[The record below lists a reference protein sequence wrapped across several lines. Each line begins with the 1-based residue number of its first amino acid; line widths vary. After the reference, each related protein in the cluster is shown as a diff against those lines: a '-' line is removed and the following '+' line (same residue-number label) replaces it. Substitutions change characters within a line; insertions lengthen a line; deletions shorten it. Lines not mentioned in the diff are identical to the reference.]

1 MKTYVKF
8 LINLFNSYFFKVFS
22 IFFIIIF
29 ILNIFE
35 QVEFFKDADL
45 SFLYLVFLSFLNTP
59 SIIFEILPFIF
70 LLTTQ
75 FFFIY
80 LIDKNELEIFKYNGL
95 DNIKIIKILGIYSFI
110 LGIIFIVIFYNVSS
124 VLKNSFLLIKNSYTN
139 DDKYLAVIT
148 ENGLWIKDE
157 INNNINIIN
166 ANKVDNEF
174 LLNVS
179 ITQFDKDFE
188 ILRIIKSDKV
198 DISSNEWIIYEPKI
212 LEDNKSIS
220 SKKLKLVSNFDLKKI
235 NSLFS
240 NLYSLTII
248 DLINLKKSYKSLNYS
263 VVDLNSHLYKVISY
277 PIYLLLI
284 TIFSAI
290 IMLNVGYRKKTFFT
304 ITYGIFLSVIIYYI
318 NYFLNVLGTNE
329 KIPLFL
335 SISLPLIILS
345 IINFTS
351 IIKLNEK

>member
-1 MKTYVKF
+1 MKTYLKF
-8 LINLFNSYFFKVFS
+8 LISLFNKCFFKVFS
-22 IFFIIIF
+22 IFFIIIL

-35 QVEFFKDADL
+35 QVEFFKNESL
-45 SFLYLVFLSFLNTP
+45 NLLYLVFLSFLNTP

-70 LLTTQ
+70 LLTAQ
-75 FFFIY
+75 LFFLQ
-80 LIDKNELEIFKYNGL
+80 LIENNELEIFKYNGL

-110 LGIIFIVIFYNVSS
+110 LGLIFIIIFYNISS

-148 ENGLWIKDE
+148 ENGLWIKDQ

-174 LLNVS
+174 LVDVS
-179 ITQFDKDFE
+179 ITQFNKDFK

-198 DISSNEWIIYEPKI
+198 DISSYEWIVIKPKI
-212 LEDNKSIS
+212 LENDES
-220 SKKLKLVSNFDLKKI
+220 SFQDQIKLMSNFDLKKI

-240 NLYSLTII
+240 NLYSLSII

-263 VVDLNSHLYKVISY
+263 LIDLNSHLYKIITY
-277 PIYLLLI
+277 PVYLSLI
-284 TIFSAI
+284 TIFAAI
-290 IMLNVGYRKKTFFT
+290 IMLNIGYGKNTFFT

-318 NYFLNVLGTNE
+318 NYFFNILGTNE
-329 KIPLFL
+329 RIPLFL
-335 SISLPLIILS
+335 SIILPLIILS

>member
-1 MKTYVKF
+1 MKTYLKF
-8 LINLFNSYFFKVFS
+8 LISLFNKCFFKVFS
-22 IFFIIIF
+22 IFFIIIL

-35 QVEFFKDADL
+35 QVEFFKNERL
-45 SFLYLVFLSFLNTP
+45 NLLYLVFLSFLNTP

-70 LLTTQ
+70 LLTAQ
-75 FFFIY
+75 LFFLQ
-80 LIDKNELEIFKYNGL
+80 LIENNELEIFKYNGL

-110 LGIIFIVIFYNVSS
+110 LGLIFIIIFYNISS

-148 ENGLWIKDE
+148 ENGLWIKDQ

-174 LLNVS
+174 LVDVS
-179 ITQFDKDFE
+179 ITQFNKDFK
-188 ILRIIKSDKV
+188 ILRIIKSNKV
-198 DISSNEWIIYEPKI
+198 DISSYEWIVIKPKI
-212 LEDNKSIS
+212 LENDES
-220 SKKLKLVSNFDLKKI
+220 SFQDQIKLMSNFDLKKI

-240 NLYSLTII
+240 NLYSLSII

-263 VVDLNSHLYKVISY
+263 LIDLNSHLYKIIIY
-277 PIYLLLI
+277 PVYLSLI
-284 TIFSAI
+284 TIFAAI
-290 IMLNVGYRKKTFFT
+290 IMLNIGYGKNTFFT

-318 NYFLNVLGTNE
+318 NYFFNILGTNE

-335 SISLPLIILS
+335 SIILPLIILS

>member
-1 MKTYVKF
+1 MKTYLKF
-8 LINLFNSYFFKVFS
+8 LISLFNKCFFKVFT
-22 IFFIIIF
+22 IFFIIIL

-35 QVEFFKDADL
+35 QVEFFRDENL
-45 SFLYLVFLSFLNTP
+45 NSSYLVFLSFLNTP
-59 SIIFEILPFIF
+59 SIVFEILPFIF
-70 LLTTQ
+70 LLTAQ
-75 FFFIY
+75 LFFLQ
-80 LIDKNELEIFKYNGL
+80 LIENNELEIFKYNGL

-110 LGIIFIVIFYNVSS
+110 LGLIFIIIFYNISS

-148 ENGLWIKDE
+148 ENGLWIKDQ
-157 INNNINIIN
+157 INDNINIIN

-174 LLNVS
+174 LVGVS
-179 ITQFDKDFE
+179 ITQFNKDFQ

-198 DISSNEWIIYEPKI
+198 EISSYEWVVIKPKI
-212 LEDNKSIS
+212 LENNES
-220 SKKLKLVSNFDLKKI
+220 SFPDQVKLMSNFDLKKI

-263 VVDLNSHLYKVISY
+263 VIDLNSHLYKIVSY
-277 PIYLLLI
+277 PIYLSLI
-284 TIFSAI
+284 TIFAAI
-290 IMLNVGYRKKTFFT
+290 IMLNIGYGKNTFFT

-318 NYFLNVLGTNE
+318 NYFFNILGTNE

-335 SISLPLIILS
+335 SIILPLIILL

-351 IIKLNEK
+351 MIKLNEK

>member
-1 MKTYVKF
+1 LQ
-8 LINLFNSYFFKVFS
+8 LIEN
-22 IFFIIIF
+22 
-29 ILNIFE
+29 
-35 QVEFFKDADL
+35 
-45 SFLYLVFLSFLNTP
+45 
-59 SIIFEILPFIF
+59 
-70 LLTTQ
+70 
-75 FFFIY
+75 
-80 LIDKNELEIFKYNGL
+80 NELEIFKYNGL

-110 LGIIFIVIFYNVSS
+110 LGLIFIIIFYNISS

-148 ENGLWIKDE
+148 ENGLWIKDQ

-174 LLNVS
+174 LVDVS
-179 ITQFDKDFE
+179 ITQFNKDFK

-198 DISSNEWIIYEPKI
+198 DISSYEWIVIKPKI
-212 LEDNKSIS
+212 LENDES
-220 SKKLKLVSNFDLKKI
+220 SFQDQIKLMSNFDLKKI

-240 NLYSLTII
+240 NLYSLSII

-263 VVDLNSHLYKVISY
+263 LIDLNSHLYKIIIY
-277 PIYLLLI
+277 PVYLSLI
-284 TIFSAI
+284 TIFAAI
-290 IMLNVGYRKKTFFT
+290 IMLNIGYGKNTFFT

-318 NYFLNVLGTNE
+318 NYFFNILGTNE
-329 KIPLFL
+329 RIPLFL
-335 SISLPLIILS
+335 SIILPLIILS

>member
-1 MKTYVKF
+1 MKTYLKF
-8 LINLFNSYFFKVFS
+8 LISLFNKCFFKVFS
-22 IFFIIIF
+22 IFFIIIL

-35 QVEFFKDADL
+35 QVEFFKNESL
-45 SFLYLVFLSFLNTP
+45 NLLYLVFLSFLNTP

-70 LLTTQ
+70 LLTAQ
-75 FFFIY
+75 LFFLQ
-80 LIDKNELEIFKYNGL
+80 LIENNELEIFKYNGL

-110 LGIIFIVIFYNVSS
+110 LGLIFIIIFYNISS

-148 ENGLWIKDE
+148 ENGLWIKDQ

-174 LLNVS
+174 LVDVS
-179 ITQFDKDFE
+179 ITQFNKDFK
-188 ILRIIKSDKV
+188 ILRIIKSNKV
-198 DISSNEWIIYEPKI
+198 DISSYEWIVIKPKI
-212 LEDNKSIS
+212 LENDES
-220 SKKLKLVSNFDLKKI
+220 SFQDQIKLMSNFDLKKI

-240 NLYSLTII
+240 NLYSLSII

-263 VVDLNSHLYKVISY
+263 LIDLNSHLYKIIIY
-277 PIYLLLI
+277 PVYLSLI
-284 TIFSAI
+284 TIFAAI
-290 IMLNVGYRKKTFFT
+290 IMLNIGYGKNTFFT

-318 NYFLNVLGTNE
+318 NYFFNILGTNE

-335 SISLPLIILS
+335 SIILPLIILS

>member
-1 MKTYVKF
+1 MKTYTKF
-8 LINLFNSYFFKVFS
+8 LISLFNSYFFKVFA
-22 IFFIIIF
+22 IFFMIIF
-29 ILNIFE
+29 ILNILE
-35 QVEFFKDADL
+35 QVEFFKDTKL
-45 SFLYLVFLSFLNTP
+45 NFFYLVFLSFLNTP
-59 SIIFEILPFIF
+59 SILFEILPFIF

-75 FFFIY
+75 LFFIY

-95 DNIKIIKILGIYSFI
+95 DNLKIIKILSIYSFI
-110 LGIIFIVIFYNVSS
+110 LGIIFIVIFYNISS

-157 INNNINIIN
+157 INAKINIIN
-166 ANKVDNEF
+166 AKKVDNEF
-174 LLNVS
+174 LLDVS
-179 ITQFDKDFE
+179 IIQFNKSFE
-188 ILRIIKSDKV
+188 ILRVIKSNKV
-198 DISSNEWIIYEPKI
+198 NILSSNWIIDKATI
-212 LEDNKSIS
+212 LENNKTNY
-220 SKKLKLVSNFDLKKI
+220 LKNLTLISNFDLKKI

-263 VVDLNSHLYKVISY
+263 VIDLDSHLYKLITY
-277 PIYLLLI
+277 PIYLVLI
-284 TIFSAI
+284 TVFSAI
-290 IMLNVGYRKKTFFT
+290 IMLNIGFRKNTFFT

-318 NYFLNVLGTNE
+318 NYFLNILGINE

-335 SISLPLIILS
+335 SIFLPLIMLS

-351 IIKLNEK
+351 IIKLNDK

>member
-1 MKTYVKF
+1 MKTYLKF
-8 LINLFNSYFFKVFS
+8 LISLFNKCFFKVFS
-22 IFFIIIF
+22 IFFIIIL

-35 QVEFFKDADL
+35 QVEFFKNESL
-45 SFLYLVFLSFLNTP
+45 NLLYLVFLSFLNTP

-70 LLTTQ
+70 LLTAQ
-75 FFFIY
+75 LFFLQ
-80 LIDKNELEIFKYNGL
+80 LIENNELEIFKYNGL

-110 LGIIFIVIFYNVSS
+110 LGLIFIIIFYNISS

-148 ENGLWIKDE
+148 ENGLWIKDQ

-174 LLNVS
+174 LVDVS
-179 ITQFDKDFE
+179 ITQFNKDFK

-198 DISSNEWIIYEPKI
+198 DISSYEWIVIKPKI
-212 LEDNKSIS
+212 LENDES
-220 SKKLKLVSNFDLKKI
+220 SFQDQIKLMSNFDLKKI

-240 NLYSLTII
+240 NLYSLSII

-263 VVDLNSHLYKVISY
+263 VVDLNSHLYKIIIY
-277 PIYLLLI
+277 PIYLSLI
-284 TIFSAI
+284 TIFAAI
-290 IMLNVGYRKKTFFT
+290 IMLNIGYGKNTFFT

-318 NYFLNVLGTNE
+318 NYFFNILGTNE
-329 KIPLFL
+329 RIPLFL
-335 SISLPLIILS
+335 SIILPLIILS

>member
-1 MKTYVKF
+1 MKTYLKF
-8 LINLFNSYFFKVFS
+8 LINLFNKCFFIVFI
-22 IFFIIIF
+22 IFFIIIL

-35 QVEFFKDADL
+35 QVEFFKDENL
-45 SFLYLVFLSFLNTP
+45 NLLYLVFLSFLNTP

-70 LLTTQ
+70 LLTAQ
-75 FFFIY
+75 LFFLQ
-80 LIDKNELEIFKYNGL
+80 LIENNELEIFKYNGL
-95 DNIKIIKILGIYSFI
+95 DNIKIIKILGTYSFI
-110 LGIIFIVIFYNVSS
+110 LGLIFVIIFYNISS
-124 VLKNSFLLIKNSYTN
+124 VLKNSFLSIKNSYTN

-148 ENGLWIKDE
+148 ENGLWIKDQ

-166 ANKVDNEF
+166 ANKVENEF
-174 LLNVS
+174 LVDVS
-179 ITQFDKDFE
+179 ITQFNKNFE

-198 DISSNEWIIYEPKI
+198 DISSYEWIVIEAKI
-212 LEDNKSIS
+212 LENNES
-220 SKKLKLVSNFDLKKI
+220 SFQDQVKLMSNFDLKKI

-263 VVDLNSHLYKVISY
+263 MVDLNSHLYKITIY
-277 PIYLLLI
+277 PIYLSLI
-284 TIFSAI
+284 TIFAAI
-290 IMLNVGYRKKTFFT
+290 IMLNIGYGKNTFFT

-318 NYFLNVLGTNE
+318 NYFFNILGTNE

-335 SISLPLIILS
+335 SINLPLIILS

>member
-1 MKTYVKF
+1 MKTYLKF
-8 LINLFNSYFFKVFS
+8 LISLFNKCFFKVFT
-22 IFFIIIF
+22 IFFIIIL

-35 QVEFFKDADL
+35 QVEFFRDENLNL
-45 SFLYLVFLSFLNTP
+45 SYLVFLSFLNTP

-70 LLTTQ
+70 LLTAQ
-75 FFFIY
+75 LFFLQ
-80 LIDKNELEIFKYNGL
+80 LIENNELEIFKYNGL

-110 LGIIFIVIFYNVSS
+110 LGLIFIIIFYNISS

-148 ENGLWIKDE
+148 ENGLWIKDQ
-157 INNNINIIN
+157 INDNINIIN

-174 LLNVS
+174 LVGVS
-179 ITQFDKDFE
+179 ITQFNKDFQ

-198 DISSNEWIIYEPKI
+198 EISSYEWVVIKPKI
-212 LEDNKSIS
+212 LENNES
-220 SKKLKLVSNFDLKKI
+220 SFPDQVKLMSNFDLKKI

-263 VVDLNSHLYKVISY
+263 VIDLNSHLYKIVSY
-277 PIYLLLI
+277 PIYLSLI
-284 TIFSAI
+284 TVFAAI
-290 IMLNVGYRKKTFFT
+290 IMLNIGYGKNTFFT

-318 NYFLNVLGTNE
+318 NYFFNILGTNE

-335 SISLPLIILS
+335 SIILPLIILL

-351 IIKLNEK
+351 MIKLNEK

>member
-1 MKTYVKF
+1 MKTYLKF
-8 LINLFNSYFFKVFS
+8 LISLFNKCFFKVFS
-22 IFFIIIF
+22 IFFIIIL

-35 QVEFFKDADL
+35 QVEFFKDENL
-45 SFLYLVFLSFLNTP
+45 NLLYLVFLSFLNTP

-70 LLTTQ
+70 LLTAQ
-75 FFFIY
+75 LFFLQ
-80 LIDKNELEIFKYNGL
+80 LIENNELEIFKYNGL

-110 LGIIFIVIFYNVSS
+110 LGLIFIIIFYNISS

-148 ENGLWIKDE
+148 ENGLWIKDQ

-174 LLNVS
+174 LVDVS
-179 ITQFDKDFE
+179 ITQFNKDFK
-188 ILRIIKSDKV
+188 ILRIIKSNKV
-198 DISSNEWIIYEPKI
+198 DISSYEWIVIKPKI
-212 LEDNKSIS
+212 LENDES
-220 SKKLKLVSNFDLKKI
+220 SFQDQIKLMSNFDLKKI

-240 NLYSLTII
+240 NLYSLSII

-263 VVDLNSHLYKVISY
+263 LIDLNSHLYKIIIY
-277 PIYLLLI
+277 PVYLSLI
-284 TIFSAI
+284 TIFAAI
-290 IMLNVGYRKKTFFT
+290 IMLNIGYGKNTFFT

-318 NYFLNVLGTNE
+318 NYFFNILGTNE
-329 KIPLFL
+329 RIPLFL
-335 SISLPLIILS
+335 SIILPLIILS

>member
-1 MKTYVKF
+1 LQ
-8 LINLFNSYFFKVFS
+8 LIEN
-22 IFFIIIF
+22 
-29 ILNIFE
+29 
-35 QVEFFKDADL
+35 
-45 SFLYLVFLSFLNTP
+45 
-59 SIIFEILPFIF
+59 
-70 LLTTQ
+70 
-75 FFFIY
+75 
-80 LIDKNELEIFKYNGL
+80 NELEIFKYNGL

-110 LGIIFIVIFYNVSS
+110 LGIIFVIIFYNISS
-124 VLKNSFLLIKNSYTN
+124 VLKNSFLSIKNSYTN

-148 ENGLWIKDE
+148 ENGLWIKDQ

-166 ANKVDNEF
+166 ANKVENEF
-174 LLNVS
+174 LVDVS
-179 ITQFDKDFE
+179 ITQFNKNFE

-198 DISSNEWIIYEPKI
+198 DISSYEWIVIEAKI
-212 LEDNKSIS
+212 LENDES
-220 SKKLKLVSNFDLKKI
+220 SFQDQVKLMSNFDLKKI

-263 VVDLNSHLYKVISY
+263 MVDLNSHLYKISIY
-277 PIYLLLI
+277 PIYLSLI
-284 TIFSAI
+284 TIFAAI
-290 IMLNVGYRKKTFFT
+290 IMLNIGYGKNTFFI

-318 NYFLNVLGTNE
+318 NYFFNILGTNE

-335 SISLPLIILS
+335 SIILPLIILS

>member
-1 MKTYVKF
+1 MKTYLKF
-8 LINLFNSYFFKVFS
+8 LISLFNKCFFKVFS
-22 IFFIIIF
+22 IFFIIIL

-35 QVEFFKDADL
+35 QVEFFKNESL
-45 SFLYLVFLSFLNTP
+45 NLLYLVFLSFLNTP

-70 LLTTQ
+70 LLTAQ
-75 FFFIY
+75 LFFLQ
-80 LIDKNELEIFKYNGL
+80 LIENNELEIFKYNGL

-110 LGIIFIVIFYNVSS
+110 LGLIFIIIFYNISS

-148 ENGLWIKDE
+148 ENGLWIKDQ

-174 LLNVS
+174 LVDVS
-179 ITQFDKDFE
+179 ITQFNKDFK

-198 DISSNEWIIYEPKI
+198 DISSYEWIVIKPKI
-212 LEDNKSIS
+212 LENDES
-220 SKKLKLVSNFDLKKI
+220 SFQDQIKLMSNFDLKKI

-240 NLYSLTII
+240 NLYSLSII
-248 DLINLKKSYKSLNYS
+248 YLINLKKSYKSLNYS
-263 VVDLNSHLYKVISY
+263 VIDLNSHLYKIIIY
-277 PIYLLLI
+277 PVYLSLI
-284 TIFSAI
+284 TIFAAI
-290 IMLNVGYRKKTFFT
+290 IMLNIGYGKNTFFT

-318 NYFLNVLGTNE
+318 NYFFNILGTNE
-329 KIPLFL
+329 RIPLFL
-335 SISLPLIILS
+335 SIILPLIILS

>member
-1 MKTYVKF
+1 MKTYIKF
-8 LINLFNSYFFKVFS
+8 LINLFNNSFFKVFT

-35 QVEFFKDADL
+35 QTEFFKVENL
-45 SFLYLVFLSFLNTP
+45 NFFYLIFLSFLNTP
-59 SIIFEILPFIF
+59 SIVFEILPFIF

-75 FFFIY
+75 LFFIY
-80 LIDKNELEIFKYNGL
+80 LIEKNELGIFKYNGL

-110 LGIIFIVIFYNVSS
+110 LGLIFIIIFYNISS

-148 ENGLWIKDE
+148 ENGLWIKDQ

-174 LLNVS
+174 LVDVS
-179 ITQFDKDFE
+179 ITQFNKDFK

-198 DISSNEWIIYEPKI
+198 DISSYEWIVIKPKI
-212 LEDNKSIS
+212 LENDES
-220 SKKLKLVSNFDLKKI
+220 SFQDQIKLMSNFDLKKI

-240 NLYSLTII
+240 NLYSLSII
-248 DLINLKKSYKSLNYS
+248 DLIKLKKSYKSLNYS
-263 VVDLNSHLYKVISY
+263 LIDLNSHLYKIIIY
-277 PIYLLLI
+277 PVYLSLI
-284 TIFSAI
+284 TIFAAI
-290 IMLNVGYRKKTFFT
+290 IMLNIGYGKNTFFT

-318 NYFLNVLGTNE
+318 NYFFNILGTNE
-329 KIPLFL
+329 RIPLFL
-335 SISLPLIILS
+335 SIILPLIILS